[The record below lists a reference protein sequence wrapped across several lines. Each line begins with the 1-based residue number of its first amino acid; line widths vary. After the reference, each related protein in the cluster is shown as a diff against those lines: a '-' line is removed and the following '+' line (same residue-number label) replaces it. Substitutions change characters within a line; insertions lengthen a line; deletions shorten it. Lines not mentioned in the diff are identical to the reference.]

1 MRFHM
6 TLKVK
11 YWLYLGVIHS
21 LLFALVYLLL
31 EENKWYIL
39 LSELGILFLLWLGY
53 RLFLAFLRPV
63 QRMVQGADTIE
74 DQDFHHTFSRTTSPE
89 MNRLI
94 HVYNGMIDH
103 IRTERIQIAEQ
114 HFFLDKLIE
123 ASPSG
128 IILLDFDNHLTLL
141 NPSAKRWLNLN
152 DQALG
157 KSVAELNHP
166 ILNKINQLEVGESS
180 IVSSRGMEQYRCHMV
195 DFIHRGFHRKFF
207 LMEELSKELLATE
220 KRAYGKVIRM
230 MAHEV
235 NNSIGAINSILD
247 SVKDMHLEP
256 TPPTAEEVIPFLD
269 LSINRNNRLTG
280 FMQNFASVIRLPEPH
295 KELIDIHHLIEQVS
309 ALMAPQAKEREI
321 DIQLEFAHT
330 KVQAMLDLNQME
342 QVLVNVLKNAMD
354 SIEQQG
360 IIRIQTT
367 ARPVSISIFD
377 NGPGI
382 AEDVASDLFSPFFST
397 KKTGQG
403 VGLTLVRE
411 ILLNHDVHFSL
422 ESKENGWTVFEMRV

>member
-1 MRFHM
+1 M

-31 EENKWYIL
+31 EENKWYVL
-39 LSELGILFLLWLGY
+39 LSELGIILLLWLGY
-53 RLFLAFLRPV
+53 RLFLAFLQPV

-74 DQDFHHTFSRTTSPE
+74 DQDFHHTFSQTTSPE

-94 HVYNGMIDH
+94 KVYNGMIGH
-103 IRTERIQIAEQ
+103 IREERIQIAEQ

-141 NPSAKRWLNLN
+141 NPSAKRWLKLS
-152 DQALG
+152 DSALG
-157 KSVAELNHP
+157 KSVEELEHP

-180 IVSSRGMEQYRCHMV
+180 IVSAQGIEQYRCHMV

-235 NNSIGAINSILD
+235 NNSIGAVNSILD
-247 SVKDMHLEP
+247 SVRDMHQEAV
-256 TPPTAEEVIPFLD
+256 PPQAEEVVPFLD
-269 LSINRNNRLTG
+269 LSINRNKRLTK

-295 KELIDIHHLIEQVS
+295 KELIDLHHLVQQVT
-309 ALMAPQAKEREI
+309 ALMAPQAKDREI
-321 DIQLEFAHT
+321 DIDLNFAPA

-342 QVLVNVLKNAMD
+342 QVLVNVLKNSMEAID
-354 SIEQQG
+354 QQG
-360 IIRIQTT
+360 IIRVQTT
-367 ARPVSISIFD
+367 EQPVSISISD
-377 NGPGI
+377 NGQGI
-382 AEDVASDLFSPFFST
+382 PKEVALDLFSPFFST

-422 ESKENGWTVFEMRV
+422 ETKANGWTVFEMRL